1 MNKLD
6 NYHSS
11 HVTGLGGRREIVR
24 RLATQ
29 LSAWAFIV
37 DRAERNSTPFWHVEA
52 RPVSTMRDIYRDLHL
67 GAAVSAD

>member
-11 HVTGLGGRREIVR
+11 HVTSLGGRREIVR

-29 LSAWAFIV
+29 LNAWAFIV
-37 DRAERNSTPFWHVEA
+37 DRAERNSTPFWQVEA
-52 RPVSTMRDIYRDLHL
+52 RLVSDMRDM
-67 GAAVSAD
+67 